1 MTARTPRGASTPR
14 GSSLIRDFLPRAA
27 SSIQPS
33 RASSSS
39 LATSRVHHHK
49 PTTTSGNNG
58 KAWSEYGGSGGG
70 CSSCAFA
77 SETSR
82 VMEHAELAIFVH
94 FIPPPLRAEGKK
106 DLPWIVHTCDGS
118 GCREAKHVSFHAVTG
133 FSTFEGAPPEVA
145 EGLACS
151 CQIANHHLRGYG
163 KVRWEG
169 DHHAII
175 EDETDGAG
183 TSIDARAYMAKAKSL
198 TARVKALQS
207 AERQLRLKLDQ
218 SQQVCMPVD
227 AEDIVC

>member
-14 GSSLIRDFLPRAA
+14 GGSLIRDFLPRAA
-27 SSIQPS
+27 SSVQP
-33 RASSSS
+33 RASSS
-39 LATSRVHHHK
+39 LATSRVQHK
-49 PTTTSGNNG
+49 AAASGNGG

-70 CSSCAFA
+70 CTSCASA

-118 GCREAKHVSFHAVTG
+118 GCREAKHVSFYAVTG

-175 EDETDGAG
+175 EDESDGAG

-198 TARVKALQS
+198 NARVKALQS
-207 AERQLRLKLDQ
+207 AERQLRLKLDHQ
-218 SQQVCMPVD
+218 SQQQLCMPVD